1 MNQYEFMWII
11 SSDTDEEDVAKLNK
25 SLEEKIKNCNG
36 LISVIENYGKRT
48 LAHIISGNSE
58 GKYFLSRFNMDPS
71 DIKKLEGEI
80 LRETRIIRHLI
91 TKVTT
96 DKPLLAAL
104 SMDTA
109 PDSRSRRKN

>member
-1 MNQYEFMWII
+1 MNEYEFMWII
-11 SSDTDEEDVAKLNK
+11 GSDTDEEESSKLIE
-25 SLEEKIKNCNG
+25 SLTEKINNSDG
-36 LISVIENYGKRT
+36 NISVMENYGKRS
-48 LAHIISGNSE
+48 LAHVISGNSE
-58 GKYFLSRFNMDPS
+58 GKYFLSRFKMDPLNLN
-71 DIKKLEGEI
+71 KFEGEI